1 MNLNLQET
9 LRLIGRGLFLEPDAY
24 DEAAESDNPFV
35 DGLFLVILIGVVIA
49 IAGVIGQAIG
59 WAMTPDLSEIKQI
72 IYDGLLQS
80 PMFGMLQENADA
92 IAQFKESYEQGWRIA
107 EFFSPNITNIFI
119 GLFLRPLGLL
129 IAWLW
134 FALIAHGAAKAL
146 GGNGSLQETLGATAL
161 ALSPALLHVFGVL
174 PTITVA
180 AVGVWILLARYVAV
194 RRVHENLTW
203 GRSLAAVVSPM
214 ILSWLLLIV
223 LGVFAAF
230 LMSLFIGGF
239 AS

>member
-1 MNLNLQET
+1 MNMNLQEV
-9 LRLIGRGLFLEPDAY
+9 LRLLGRGLFLEPGAY
-24 DEAAESDNPFV
+24 DEAADSDNPFV
-35 DGLFLVILIGVVIA
+35 EGLFLVILIGVVIA
-49 IAGVIGQAIG
+49 VAGIIGQAIG
-59 WAMTPDLSEIKQI
+59 WAMTPDLGEIKQI

-80 PMFGMLQENADA
+80 PLFAMLRENAEA
-92 IAQFKESYEQGWRIA
+92 FAQFKQNYELGWRIA
-107 EFFSPNITNIFI
+107 EFFSPNITNILI

-134 FALIAHGAAKAL
+134 FALIAHGVAKLL

-180 AVGVWILLARYVAV
+180 AVGIWILLARYVAV

-203 GRSLAAVVSPM
+203 GRSLVAVVSPM
-214 ILSWLLLIV
+214 ILSWLLLIP
-223 LGVFAAF
+223 LGA
-230 LMSLFIGGF
+230 LFIFLAITFGGL